1 MKIET
6 KIQIPIFI
14 FTALLALVLSVLYME
29 FLGSVLFEQF
39 EKNGSAVATSL
50 GISGRLSVMMRDSAQ
65 LNTISETAFSDEN
78 VRSVSFYDEKG
89 EWITTRGSTDGVSF
103 PSELTRA
110 VKPVATEIE
119 SEHQG
124 TVGLF
129 AVPVFARG
137 NEGTPI
143 GAVVVAVSKEQLHE
157 SRNSAVALAIGST
170 VVLLAIVLFS
180 FKIIL
185 RQLIIQPVHQVID
198 TINNADLNSQFNSV
212 RKDEVGDLQ
221 RSFDGFVTN
230 IKNTLMQVSTASSEV
245 SSACAEIGASA
256 EELSSGAS
264 EQSTQ
269 SAEAAGAVGE
279 MSGSIKENSQNAKA
293 TLETAHQ
300 AKQTAEQGGIV
311 VQRTVDSMKNI
322 SVVVNRSAE
331 TVKALGRSSDQI
343 GEIISVIDDIADQTN
358 LLALNAAI
366 EAARAGEQGRG
377 FAVVA
382 DEVRK
387 LAERTTKATKEIAV
401 MIKQIQTD
409 TKEAVA
415 SMDEGTKKVSD
426 GIQLADHAGD
436 SLLEI
441 IKISQDVTDKV
452 TQIASASEH
461 QSQASDMIRNS
472 VERIN
477 AVTQQNVEGTSM
489 IAHSVEA
496 LNHLTANLQELLKG
510 FKLGEPDTGR
520 ATQRPVSVER
530 SRKAV
535 TVNGQLVDH

>member
-14 FTALLALVLSVLYME
+14 FTAMLALVLSILYME
-29 FLGSVLFEQF
+29 FLGSVVFEQF
-39 EKNGSAVATSL
+39 DKNGSSIATSL
-50 GISGRLSVMMRDSAQ
+50 GISGRLSVMMRDSSQ
-65 LNTISETAFSDEN
+65 LNTISETAFSDDN
-78 VRSVSFYDEKG
+78 VRFVSFYDEKG
-89 EWITTRGSTDGVSF
+89 EWISTRGNSDGMTLSK
-103 PSELTRA
+103 ELTSVA
-110 VKPVATEIE
+110 KPIAAERE
-119 SEHQG
+119 SEHLG
-124 TVGLF
+124 TVGVF
-129 AVPVFARG
+129 SAPVFARG
-137 NEGTPI
+137 TEGSPI
-143 GAVVVAVSKEQLHE
+143 GTVLVAISKEQLHE
-157 SRNSAVALAIGST
+157 SRNSAIAWALGST
-170 VVLLAIVLFS
+170 VALLALVLFS
-180 FKIIL
+180 FRIIL
-185 RQLIIQPVHQVID
+185 RQLIIRPVHQVIE
-198 TINNADLNSQFNSV
+198 TIDNADLNSQFNSD

-221 RSFDGFVTN
+221 RSFDGFVTS
-230 IKNTLMQVSTASSEV
+230 IKNTLTQVSEASAAV
-245 SSACAEIGASA
+245 ASACAEIGSSA
-256 EELSSGAS
+256 EELSSGAG
-264 EQSTQ
+264 EQSAQ

-322 SVVVNRSAE
+322 AVVVNRSAE
-331 TVKALGRSSDQI
+331 TVKTLGRSSDQI

-387 LAERTTKATKEIAV
+387 LAERTTKATKEIAG
-401 MIKQIQTD
+401 MIKQIQAD

-426 GIQLADHAGD
+426 GIELADHAGD

-441 IKISQDVTDKV
+441 IKISQHVTDKV
-452 TQIASASEH
+452 TQIATASEH
-461 QSQASDMIRNS
+461 QTHASEMISNS

-477 AVTQQNVEGTSM
+477 VVTQQNVEGTTM

-496 LNHLTANLQELLKG
+496 LNHLTENLQELLSK
-510 FKLGEPDTGR
+510 FKLGDASQEVNSTRNGMLK
-520 ATQRPVSVER
+520 R

-535 TVNGQLVDH
+535 SEYGQIVDH

>member
-14 FTALLALVLSVLYME
+14 FTVLLALVLSVLYME
-29 FLGSVLFEQF
+29 FLGNVVFDQF
-39 EKNGSAVATSL
+39 EKNGSSVASSL

-65 LNTISETAFSDEN
+65 LNTVSETAFSDEN
-78 VRSVSFYDEKG
+78 VRFVSYYDDKG
-89 EWITTRGSTDGVSF
+89 EWITTRGNDDKTVIPKELIRAQKPTAQETETDK
-103 PSELTRA
+103 L
-110 VKPVATEIE
+110 
-119 SEHQG
+119 G
-124 TVGLF
+124 TVELF
-129 AVPVFARG
+129 AAPVFARAG
-137 NEGTPI
+137 ETATIGTVI
-143 GAVVVAVSKEQLHE
+143 LAISKEQLHAN
-157 SRNSAVALAIGST
+157 RNNALMLALGST
-170 VVLLAIVLFS
+170 VILLVLVLVS
-180 FKIIL
+180 FRFIL
-185 RQLIIQPVHQVID
+185 RQMIIQPVNQVIE

-221 RSFDGFVTN
+221 RSFDGFVTS
-230 IKNTLMQVSTASSEV
+230 IKNTLLQVSEASSAVASASVEI
-245 SSACAEIGASA
+245 SSSA

-264 EQSTQ
+264 EQSAQ
-269 SAEAAGAVGE
+269 SAEASTAVGE
-279 MSGSIKENSQNAKA
+279 MAGSITENSRNAKE

-322 SVVVNRSAE
+322 ALVVNRSAE
-331 TVKALGRSSDQI
+331 TVKTLGKSSDQI
-343 GEIISVIDDIADQTN
+343 GEIVSVINDIADQTN

-387 LAERTTKATKEIAV
+387 LAERTTKATKEIAS
-401 MIKQIQTD
+401 MIKQIQSD
-409 TKEAVA
+409 TKEAVM

-441 IKISQDVTDKV
+441 MKISQIVTEKV
-452 TQIASASEH
+452 TQISSASEH
-461 QSQASDMIRNS
+461 QSHASAMISNS
-472 VERIN
+472 VDKIN
-477 AVTQQNVEGTSM
+477 AVTQQNVEGTRM
-489 IAHSVEA
+489 IAQSVEA
-496 LNHLTANLQELLKG
+496 LNHLTDNLQLLLGK
-510 FKLGEPDTGR
+510 FKLGNPRQAGADHR
-520 ATQRPVSVER
+520 ER

-535 TVNGQLVDH
+535 SEHGHLVDH

>member
-14 FTALLALVLSVLYME
+14 FTAMLAFILSVLYMQ

-39 EKNGSAVATSL
+39 DKNGSAIATSL
-50 GISGRLSVMMRDSAQ
+50 GISGRLSVMMRDSSQ
-65 LNTISETAFSDEN
+65 LNTVSETAFSDED
-78 VRSVSFYDEKG
+78 VRFVSFYDEKG
-89 EWITTRGSTDGVSF
+89 KWISTRGNSEGVTL
-103 PSELTRA
+103 PNELTKA
-110 VKPVATEIE
+110 GKPVTSEIE
-119 SEHQG
+119 AERLG
-124 TVGLF
+124 TVGIF
-129 AVPVFARG
+129 STPVFARG
-137 NEGTPI
+137 TEGTPI
-143 GAVVVAVSKEQLHE
+143 GTVVVVISKEQLHE
-157 SRNSAVALAIGST
+157 SRNSAIALAVGST
-170 VVLLAIVLFS
+170 VALLAIVLFI
-180 FKIIL
+180 FRIIL
-185 RQLIIQPVHQVID
+185 RKLIIHPVHQVID
-198 TINNADLNSQFNSV
+198 TINNADLNSQFNSD

-230 IKNTLMQVSTASSEV
+230 IKNTLIQVSEASSAV
-245 SSACAEIGASA
+245 ASACAEIGSSA
-256 EELSSGAS
+256 EELSSGAG
-264 EQSTQ
+264 EQSAQ
-269 SAEAAGAVGE
+269 SAEASTAVGE
-279 MSGSIKENSQNAKA
+279 MTGSIKENSQNAKV

-300 AKQTAEQGGIV
+300 AKETAEQGGIV

-322 SVVVNRSAE
+322 SLVVNRSAE
-331 TVKALGRSSDQI
+331 TVKTLGRSSDQI

-401 MIKQIQTD
+401 MIKQIQSD

-426 GIQLADHAGD
+426 GIELADHAGD

-441 IKISQDVTDKV
+441 IKISQNVTDKV
-452 TQIASASEH
+452 TQIATASEH
-461 QSQASDMIRNS
+461 QSHASELISNS

-477 AVTQQNVEGTSM
+477 AVTQQNVEGTTM

-496 LNHLTANLQELLKG
+496 LNHLTENLQELLSK
-510 FKLGEPDTGR
+510 FKLGDAAESGMNRRGT
-520 ATQRPVSVER
+520 SVER

-535 TVNGQLVDH
+535 TEDGFLVDH